1 MEEYVF
7 ANYGLPI
14 FDATGAIITLNSA
27 GQPVN
32 HSVNVVTITTA
43 DEFPNDG

>member
-1 MEEYVF
+1 MVAYVF

-27 GQPVN
+27 GQPVD
-32 HSVNVVTITTA
+32 HIKNVVTITTA
-43 DEFPNDG
+43 YGL